1 MFLETERGRPGR
13 RVGSPNPL
21 RSEVRMRYD
30 FSISSLFRLG
40 WTVLFL
46 LPACVTT
53 QQDMLY
59 MNDQV
64 VALNSRVNKI
74 EESMGTKLS
83 TELDSKLNSI
93 RSNQAE
99 LGADVDR
106 IKEELQGLSGRVD
119 DNKRLIKH
127 TVERDTTKEDTI
139 KGSLSEI
146 SDRLSQLEIQM
157 KQVQAY
163 LGLKTTGDLREPYV
177 KKTPLDAK
185 KAPKQPPVVTMEKEP
200 VSSEEQLYGTTLAT
214 FKKAEYDQAL
224 IGFKRFIQGYPK
236 SDLADNAQFW
246 IGECYMGLEQYEQA
260 ILAYQEVIKK
270 YPKGNKVPNA
280 MLRQALAF
288 YEIKD
293 KISSRLLLKKIIK
306 EYPNSSEAK
315 IANTKLKTLN

>member
-1 MFLETERGRPGR
+1 
-13 RVGSPNPL
+13 
-21 RSEVRMRYD
+21 
-30 FSISSLFRLG
+30 
-40 WTVLFL
+40 
-46 LPACVTT
+46 
-53 QQDMLY
+53 

-99 LGADVDR
+99 LGADFDSV
-106 IKEELQGLSGRVD
+106 KEELQRLSGRVD

-127 TVERDTTKEDTI
+127 TVERDTTGEDTI

-157 KQVQAY
+157 KEVQAY

-177 KKTPLDAK
+177 KKAPLEAK
-185 KAPKQPPVVTMEKEP
+185 KAPKQPPVVAVEKEP
-200 VSSEEQLYGTTLAT
+200 VSSEEQLYATTLAT
-214 FKKAEYDQAL
+214 FKKTEYDQAL
-224 IGFKRFIQGYPK
+224 IGFKRFIQDYPK

-260 ILAYQEVIKK
+260 ILAYQEVIKR

-315 IANTKLKTLN
+315 IAKTKLKTLN

>member
-1 MFLETERGRPGR
+1 M
-13 RVGSPNPL
+13 
-21 RSEVRMRYD
+21 
-30 FSISSLFRLG
+30 G
-40 WTVLFL
+40 WMALFL
-46 LPACVTT
+46 LPACVTS
-53 QQDMLY
+53 QQDLLY
-59 MNDQV
+59 MNDQI

-74 EESMGTKLS
+74 EESMGTRLS
-83 TELDSKLNSI
+83 SELDSKLNSV

-99 LGADVDR
+99 LGAEVDR
-106 IKEELQGLSGRVD
+106 IKEELQRLTGRVD

-127 TVERDTTKEDTI
+127 TVERDTTGEDTV

-146 SDRLSQLEIQM
+146 SDRLSQMEIQM

-163 LGLKTTGDLREPYV
+163 LGLKTTGELKEPSV
-177 KKTPLDAK
+177 KKAPSEAK
-185 KAPKQPPVVTMEKEP
+185 KAPETPPLPAVEEEP

-214 FKKAEYDQAL
+214 FKNAEYDRAL
-224 IGFKRFIQGYPK
+224 IGFKQFIQAYPN

>member
-1 MFLETERGRPGR
+1 MKSDL
-13 RVGSPNPL
+13 NK
-21 RSEVRMRYD
+21 
-30 FSISSLFRLG
+30 SSLFGFGGIALC
-40 WTVLFL
+40 LFL
-46 LPACVTT
+46 AACVTT
-53 QQDMLY
+53 QDDMLY

-99 LGADVDR
+99 LGAELDR
-106 IKEELQGLSGRVD
+106 IKGEVQGLSGRVD

-127 TVERDTTKEDTI
+127 TVERDTTGEGVAKET
-139 KGSLSEI
+139 LSEI
-146 SDRLSQLEIQM
+146 SDRLSQLETQIKQIQ
-157 KQVQAY
+157 AD
-163 LGLKTTGDLREPYV
+163 LGLKTTGDMRGPYA
-177 KKTPLDAK
+177 KTTPLDVK
-185 KAPKQPPVVTMEKEP
+185 KPPPKQPPVVAVEREP
-200 VSSEEQLYGTTLAT
+200 VSSEEQSYGTALAT

-224 IGFKRFIQGYPK
+224 ISFKRFIEEYPK
-236 SDLADNAQFW
+236 SDLTDNAQFW